1 MMNKYTKTIFFIIGL
16 AVFSYLIN
24 DFGLDNIIT
33 NIKKTGWWFVP
44 VVGIW
49 GVVYYMN
56 AWAWYYIIDAKKKK
70 VPFIEIFE
78 ITISGFAINYITP
91 FVNLGGE
98 PYRILMLQKPIGT
111 HSAVS
116 SVILYT
122 MLHFLS
128 NFFFWVTAILY
139 ALILLPLSN
148 ELKIILIAVLLV
160 LSFFIWFVFKRHK
173 LGVLESLLNFI
184 AKVPLLK
191 RLKKKLDPKEDSL
204 MKIDEEIKHLFN
216 NRKKAFFSALVLDYL
231 ARMVGVLEFLFI
243 LKAIGM
249 DISFMEAFY
258 ISAGSSLII
267 NIFFFMPFQLGTLEA
282 GLYLVLDSIKLSAGI
297 GIYIGII
304 NRAREFFW
312 ILIGLLLIQFN
323 GIKKDKKTKGKRDLL
338 EYISD
343 KSQ

>member
-1 MMNKYTKTIFFIIGL
+1 MNKYTKTLFFIIGL

-24 DFGLDNIIT
+24 DFGLDNIIS
-33 NIKKTGWWFVP
+33 NVKKTGWWFVP

-49 GVVYYMN
+49 GLVYYMN
-56 AWAWYYIIDAKKKK
+56 AWAWYYVIDAKQKN
-70 VPFIEIFE
+70 VPFIEVLK
-78 ITISGFAINYITP
+78 ITISGFAINYVTP

-98 PYRILMLQKPIGT
+98 PYRILMLKKPIGT
-111 HSAVS
+111 NSAVS

-128 NFFFWVTAILY
+128 HFFFWVTAILC
-139 ALILLPLSN
+139 ALILLPLST
-148 ELKIILIAVLLV
+148 ELKIILEVALII
-160 LSFFIWFVFKRHK
+160 LSVFIWFVFRRHK
-173 LGVLESLLNFI
+173 RGIFESLINSI
-184 AKVPLLK
+184 AKIPLLK
-191 RLKKKLDPKEDSL
+191 KLKKKLEPKENSL

-216 NRKKAFFSALVLDYL
+216 NRKNAFYSALVLDYL
-231 ARMVGVLEFLFI
+231 SRMVGSLEFLFI

-267 NIFFFMPFQLGTLEA
+267 NIFFFMPFELGTRE
-282 GLYLVLDSIKLSAGI
+282 GSLYLVLDSVKLSAGI

-312 ILIGLLLIQFN
+312 ILIGLILIQFN
-323 GIKKDKKTKGKRDLL
+323 GVKKEKKEEGKKDLL
-338 EYISD
+338 EYISGD
-343 KSQ
+343 NK

>member
-24 DFGLDNIIT
+24 DFGFDNIIT
-33 NIKKTGWWFVP
+33 NVKKTGWWFVP

-56 AWAWYYIIDAKKKK
+56 AWAWYFIIDAKKKK
-70 VPFIEIFE
+70 VPFIDILN

-98 PYRILMLQKPIGT
+98 PYRILMLKKPIGT

-128 NFFFWVTAILY
+128 NFFFWVTAILS
-139 ALILLPLSN
+139 ALILLPLST
-148 ELKIILIAVLLV
+148 ELKIILVTTVLI
-160 LSFFIWFVFKRHK
+160 LSVFIWFVFRTHKR
-173 LGVLESLLNFI
+173 GVFESLLNFV
-184 AKVPLLK
+184 AKIPLLK
-191 RLKKKLDPKEDSL
+191 RLKKKLEPKEDSL
-204 MKIDEEIKHLFN
+204 MKIDDKIKHLYN
-216 NRKKAFFSALVLDYL
+216 NRPNAFIAALVLDYL
-231 ARMVGVLEFLFI
+231 ARMVGALEFLFI

-249 DISFMEAFY
+249 DISFLEAFY

-282 GLYLVLDSIKLSAGI
+282 SLYLVLDSIKLSAGI

-304 NRAREFFW
+304 NRVREFFW
-312 ILIGLLLIQFN
+312 ILVGLLLIQFN
-323 GIKKDKKTKGKRDLL
+323 GIKKDKKKEDKKDLF

-343 KSQ
+343 ESQ